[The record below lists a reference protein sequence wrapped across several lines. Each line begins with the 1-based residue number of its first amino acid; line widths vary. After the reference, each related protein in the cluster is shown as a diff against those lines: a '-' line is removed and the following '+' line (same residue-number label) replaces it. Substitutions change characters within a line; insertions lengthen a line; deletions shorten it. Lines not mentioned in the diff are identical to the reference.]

1 MRTEQAKVTPSQQF
15 EAMDGFIRTLQDS
28 ICTALEAEDPER
40 FREDQWQRPEGGGG
54 RSRVLAGGATIEKG
68 GVNVSRIHGELS
80 EELAKQLQTERM
92 PFAVCGLSLV
102 IHPRSPRVPTTH
114 MNVRYFETASGRS
127 WFGGGID
134 LTPYYPH
141 LEDFR
146 KFHQALKDACEG
158 AVPGSYAGYKT
169 WCDEYFTIRHRQEM
183 RGIGGIFFDH
193 LEGGDAAHFALT
205 KAVGE
210 AFVPA
215 YLPLVQAR
223 QDEPF
228 TDADRQFQ
236 LVRRG
241 RYVEFNLIYDR
252 GTLFGLKS
260 NGRVESIFMSLPPVV
275 HYPYDWHP
283 EPGSPHADMMPY
295 YQPQAWVPS

>member
-1 MRTEQAKVTPSQQF
+1 M
-15 EAMDGFIRTLQDS
+15 
-28 ICTALEAEDPER
+28 
-40 FREDQWQRPEGGGG
+40 
-54 RSRVLAGGATIEKG
+54 
-68 GVNVSRIHGELS
+68 S
-80 EELAKQLQTERM
+80 EELAQQLRAERT

-114 MNVRYFETASGRS
+114 MNVRYFETDAGRS

-146 KFHQALKDACEG
+146 QFHQVLKDTCEG
-158 AVPGSYAGYKT
+158 VRCGSYDGYKT

-183 RGIGGIFFDH
+183 RGIGGIFFDD
-193 LEGGDAAHFALT
+193 LDGNDPVNFALVQ
-205 KAVGE
+205 AVGE
-210 AFVPA
+210 AFLTA
-215 YLPLVQAR
+215 YLPMLQAR
-223 QDEPF
+223 KDEPF
-228 TDADRQFQ
+228 TEADRQFQ

-241 RYVEFNLIYDR
+241 RYIEFNLVYDR

-260 NGRVESIFMSLPPVV
+260 NGRIESIFMSLPPVV

-283 EPGSPHADMMPY
+283 EPGSPHTDMIQY
-295 YQPQAWVPS
+295 YQPQIWA

>member
-1 MRTEQAKVTPSQQF
+1 MHLRRENVTPLPPF
-15 EAMDGFIRTLQDS
+15 EAMDVFIRTLQDT
-28 ICTALEAEDPER
+28 ICTALESEDSAS
-40 FREDQWQRPEGGGG
+40 FREDTWQRPEGGGG
-54 RSRVLAGGATIEKG
+54 RSRVLEGGATIEKG
-68 GVNVSRIHGELS
+68 GVNISRIHGEMS
-80 EELAKQLQTERM
+80 EELAQQLRAERT

-114 MNVRYFETASGRS
+114 MNVRYFETDAGRS

-146 KFHQALKDACEG
+146 QFHQVLKDTCEG
-158 AVPGSYAGYKT
+158 VRCGSYDGYKT

-183 RGIGGIFFDH
+183 RGIGGIFFDD
-193 LEGGDAAHFALT
+193 LDGNDPINFALVQ
-205 KAVGE
+205 AVGE
-210 AFVPA
+210 AFLTA
-215 YLPLVQAR
+215 YLPMLQAR
-223 QDEPF
+223 KDEPF
-228 TDADRQFQ
+228 TEADRQFQ

-241 RYVEFNLIYDR
+241 RYIEFNLVYDR

-260 NGRVESIFMSLPPVV
+260 NGRIESIFMSLPPVV

-283 EPGSPHADMMPY
+283 EPGSPHTDMIQY
-295 YQPQAWVPS
+295 YQPQIWA

>member
-1 MRTEQAKVTPSQQF
+1 MLHLRRENVTPLPPF
-15 EAMDGFIRTLQDS
+15 EAMDVFIRTLQDT
-28 ICTALEAEDPER
+28 ICTALESEDSAS
-40 FREDQWQRPEGGGG
+40 FREDTWQRPEGGGG
-54 RSRVLAGGATIEKG
+54 RSRVLEGGATIEKG
-68 GVNVSRIHGELS
+68 GVNISRIHGEMS
-80 EELAKQLQTERM
+80 EELAQQLRAERT

-114 MNVRYFETASGRS
+114 MNVRYFETDAGRS

-146 KFHQALKDACEG
+146 QFHQVLKDTCEG
-158 AVPGSYAGYKT
+158 VRCGSYDGYKT

-183 RGIGGIFFDH
+183 RGIGGIFFDD
-193 LEGGDAAHFALT
+193 LDGNDPINFALVQ
-205 KAVGE
+205 AVGE
-210 AFVPA
+210 AFLTA
-215 YLPLVQAR
+215 YLPMLQAR
-223 QDEPF
+223 KDEPF
-228 TDADRQFQ
+228 TEADRQFQ

-241 RYVEFNLIYDR
+241 RYIEFNLVYDR

-260 NGRVESIFMSLPPVV
+260 NGRIESIFMSLPPVV

-283 EPGSPHADMMPY
+283 EPGSPHTDMIQY
-295 YQPQAWVPS
+295 YQPQIWA

>member
-1 MRTEQAKVTPSQQF
+1 MHLRRENVTPLPPF
-15 EAMDGFIRTLQDS
+15 EAMDVFIRTLQDT
-28 ICTALEAEDPER
+28 ICTALESEDSAS
-40 FREDQWQRPEGGGG
+40 FREDTWQRPEGGGG
-54 RSRVLAGGATIEKG
+54 RSRVLEGGATIEKG
-68 GVNVSRIHGELS
+68 GVNISRIHGEMS
-80 EELAKQLQTERM
+80 EELAQQLRAERT

-114 MNVRYFETASGRS
+114 MNVRYFETDAGRS

-146 KFHQALKDACEG
+146 QFHQVLKDTCEG
-158 AVPGSYAGYKT
+158 VRCGSYDGYKT

-183 RGIGGIFFDH
+183 RGIGGIFFDD
-193 LEGGDAAHFALT
+193 LDGNDPVNFALVQ
-205 KAVGE
+205 AVGE
-210 AFVPA
+210 AFLTA
-215 YLPLVQAR
+215 YLPMLQAR
-223 QDEPF
+223 KDEPF
-228 TDADRQFQ
+228 TEADRQFQ

-241 RYVEFNLIYDR
+241 RYIEFNLVYDR

-260 NGRVESIFMSLPPVV
+260 NGRIESIFMSLPPVV

-283 EPGSPHADMMPY
+283 EPGSPHTDMIQY
-295 YQPQAWVPS
+295 YQPQIWA

>member
-1 MRTEQAKVTPSQQF
+1 MLHLRRENVTPLPPF
-15 EAMDGFIRTLQDS
+15 EAMDVFIRTLQDT
-28 ICTALEAEDPER
+28 ICTALESEDSAS
-40 FREDQWQRPEGGGG
+40 FREDTWQRPEGGGG
-54 RSRVLAGGATIEKG
+54 RSRVLEGGATIEKG
-68 GVNVSRIHGELS
+68 GVNISRIHGEMS
-80 EELAKQLQTERM
+80 EELAQQLRAERT

-114 MNVRYFETASGRS
+114 MNVRYFETDAGRS

-146 KFHQALKDACEG
+146 QFHQVLKDTCEG
-158 AVPGSYAGYKT
+158 VRCGSYDGYKT

-183 RGIGGIFFDH
+183 RGIGGIFFDD
-193 LEGGDAAHFALT
+193 LDGNDPVNFALVQ
-205 KAVGE
+205 AVGE
-210 AFVPA
+210 AFLTA
-215 YLPLVQAR
+215 YLPMLQAR
-223 QDEPF
+223 KDEPF
-228 TDADRQFQ
+228 TEADRQFQ

-241 RYVEFNLIYDR
+241 RYIEFNLVYDR

-260 NGRVESIFMSLPPVV
+260 NGRIESIFMSLPPVV

-283 EPGSPHADMMPY
+283 EPGSPHTDMIQY
-295 YQPQAWVPS
+295 YQPQIWA

>member
-1 MRTEQAKVTPSQQF
+1 
-15 EAMDGFIRTLQDS
+15 MDVFIRTLQDT
-28 ICTALEAEDPER
+28 ICTALESEDSAS
-40 FREDQWQRPEGGGG
+40 FREDTWQRPEGGGG
-54 RSRVLAGGATIEKG
+54 RSRVLEGGATIEKG
-68 GVNVSRIHGELS
+68 GVNISRIHGEMS
-80 EELAKQLQTERM
+80 EELAQQLRAERT

-114 MNVRYFETASGRS
+114 MNVRYFETDAGRS

-146 KFHQALKDACEG
+146 QFHQVLKDTCEG
-158 AVPGSYAGYKT
+158 VRCGSYDGYKT

-183 RGIGGIFFDH
+183 RGIGGIFFDD
-193 LEGGDAAHFALT
+193 LDGNDPVNFALVQ
-205 KAVGE
+205 AVGE
-210 AFVPA
+210 AFLTA
-215 YLPLVQAR
+215 YLPMLQAR
-223 QDEPF
+223 KDEPF
-228 TDADRQFQ
+228 TEADRQFQ

-241 RYVEFNLIYDR
+241 RYIEFNLVYDR

-260 NGRVESIFMSLPPVV
+260 NGRIESIFMSLPPVV

-283 EPGSPHADMMPY
+283 EPGSPHTDMIQY
-295 YQPQAWVPS
+295 YQPQIWA